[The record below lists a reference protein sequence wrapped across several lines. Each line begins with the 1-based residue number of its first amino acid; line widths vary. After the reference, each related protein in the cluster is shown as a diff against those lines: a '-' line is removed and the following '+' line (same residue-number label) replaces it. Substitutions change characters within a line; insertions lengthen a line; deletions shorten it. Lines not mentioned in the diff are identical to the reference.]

1 MVCDGVEQVLHNA
14 SCYASRRALYEAR
27 RLVVEDVLV
36 PGSSSC
42 ASSAHASEFVPAPRS
57 DARHSSGVSDLVEES
72 SSGDE
77 PLQLKRAKVPRRRP
91 VNVVCESDSE

>member
-57 DARHSSGVSDLVEES
+57 DARHSSGGLTQDS